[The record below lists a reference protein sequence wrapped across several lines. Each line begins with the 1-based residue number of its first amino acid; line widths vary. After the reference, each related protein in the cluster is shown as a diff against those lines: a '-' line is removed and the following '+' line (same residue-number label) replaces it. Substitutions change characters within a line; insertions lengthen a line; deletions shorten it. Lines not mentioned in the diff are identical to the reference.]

1 MEKYRPNILEP
12 PKQKPTR
19 LNEIQAYQR
28 VFEKMLYGEE
38 MPDVG
43 KRFLRLLAE
52 VHELKEFESIPNL
65 KEELETNAPL
75 RQAIA
80 GEIVDVLILGINVLG
95 HLGFDAENE
104 ILKKININFSKYN
117 AKRLEYWLSQGL
129 SREEAIKKLKEEW
142 NEAFSKDEYGNT
154 IFK

>member
-1 MEKYRPNILEP
+1 MEKYRPKILEP
-12 PKQKPTR
+12 PKEKPTR
-19 LNEIQAYQR
+19 LNELQAYQK

-38 MPDVG
+38 TPDVG

-52 VHELKEFESIPNL
+52 VDELKEFKSIPNL
-65 KEELETNAPL
+65 KEEIEKNEPL

-95 HLGFDAENE
+95 HLGFDAENK
-104 ILKKININFSKYN
+104 ILEKININFSKYN
-117 AKRLEYWLSQGL
+117 AERLKDLLSKGL
-129 SREEAIKKLKEEW
+129 SREEAIKRVKEEW